1 MATLV
6 IRPII
11 GRISMSGILD
21 SMSLVVLGMAT
32 IAASHGV
39 VRGKAVDV
47 TSKIRGGPVVT
58 KHASPLRSGRARI
71 TMDIGCTPITL
82 CGIAQILPL
91 RHRQWML
98 TLRQRKWML
107 TSLRHQKW
115 KLLPRRRPWHGLPC
129 RSVTRHLPSF
139 GRPPS
144 ITPPPRTGVAKR
156 MASIVVIPVAARGR
170 AADAS

>member
-1 MATLV
+1 VLWRSLPLEAWEDGPFGIRLGSARPPRCTAIITGMRRTLVIGIRTAVGIITGTTIGMVTLV

-21 SMSLVVLGMAT
+21 SMSSVVLGMAT

-39 VRGKAVDV
+39 VRGKAADV

-91 RHRQWML
+91 RHWQWML
-98 TLRQRKWML
+98 TL
-107 TSLRHQKW
+107 
-115 KLLPRRRPWHGLPC
+115 
-129 RSVTRHLPSF
+129 
-139 GRPPS
+139 
-144 ITPPPRTGVAKR
+144 
-156 MASIVVIPVAARGR
+156 
-170 AADAS
+170 

>member
-1 MATLV
+1 M
-6 IRPII
+6 
-11 GRISMSGILD
+11 
-21 SMSLVVLGMAT
+21 

-39 VRGKAVDV
+39 VRGKAADV

-107 TSLRHQKW
+107 LTSLRH
-115 KLLPRRRPWHGLPC
+115 PE
-129 RSVTRHLPSF
+129 VE
-139 GRPPS
+139 
-144 ITPPPRTGVAKR
+144 A
-156 MASIVVIPVAARGR
+156 VAAPQAVEAVAVPERY
-170 AADAS
+170 